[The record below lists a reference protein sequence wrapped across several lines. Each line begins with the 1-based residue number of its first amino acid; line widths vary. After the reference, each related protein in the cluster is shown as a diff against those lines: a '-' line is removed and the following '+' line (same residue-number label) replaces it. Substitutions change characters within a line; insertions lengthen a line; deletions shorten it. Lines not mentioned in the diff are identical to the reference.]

1 MGTNARVTPGFGKI
15 ADAQKD
21 AIGRSLPPRA
31 EADLGGSRPRV
42 RATDLLIYAV
52 LILAGL
58 AFLLPFYWMIVSS
71 FRPTAEFF
79 QIPIPLVP
87 NPPSLENFETLFAR
101 SMFGQG
107 LFNSAFLAVVSVILQ
122 VWFCALAGYT
132 FAKLRFRGRD
142 PLFIGILTTMMI
154 PLGVGLI
161 PNFIIMAR
169 IGWVDTYRALIVP
182 GIANAFG
189 IFWMRQYCLSVPD
202 DLLDAARVDG
212 AGEFGIFSRI
222 VLPLIRPALASL
234 AIFVFLSSWNDF
246 LAPLVFLRSEEKFT
260 VQLWLSIVS
269 RQQNVSQPAIVMAG
283 SLLASIPI
291 VILFGALQRHFIA
304 GLTAGSVK

>member
-1 MGTNARVTPGFGKI
+1 MGTHARAKPRFIARAQNDAANTRLSSTPDEGTEENK
-15 ADAQKD
+15 
-21 AIGRSLPPRA
+21 
-31 EADLGGSRPRV
+31 PRV

-52 LILAGL
+52 LVLAGL
-58 AFLLPFYWMIVSS
+58 AFLLPFYWMVVSS
-71 FRPTAEFF
+71 FRPTAQFF
-79 QIPIPLVP
+79 QLPIPLVP
-87 NPPSLENFETLFAR
+87 NPPSLENFETLFTR
-101 SMFGQG
+101 SQFGRG
-107 LFNSAFLAVVSVILQ
+107 LVNSAFLAVVAVILQ
-122 VWFCALAGYT
+122 VGFCALAGYT

-142 PLFIGILTTMMI
+142 ALYLGILTTMMI

-169 IGWVDTYRALIVP
+169 IGWVDTYQALIIP

-189 IFWMRQYCLSVPD
+189 IFWMRQYCLSLPD
-202 DLLDAARVDG
+202 ELLDAARVDG

-222 VLPLIRPALASL
+222 VLPVIRPALASL

-246 LAPLVFLRSEEKFT
+246 LRPLVFLRSEEKFT
-260 VQLWLSIVS
+260 VQLWLSIVE
-269 RQQNVSQPAIVMAG
+269 RQGNVSQPAIVMAG

-291 VILFGALQRHFIA
+291 VILFAALQRHFIA

>member
-1 MGTNARVTPGFGKI
+1 MIAPRRARSEA
-15 ADAQKD
+15 ADARTK
-21 AIGRSLPPRA
+21 S
-31 EADLGGSRPRV
+31 SRV
-42 RATDLLIYAV
+42 SASDLLIYAV
-52 LILAGL
+52 LVLAGL
-58 AFLLPFYWMIVSS
+58 AFVIPFYWMIVSS
-71 FRPTAEFF
+71 FRPTAQFY
-79 QIPIPLVP
+79 QLPIPLVP

-101 SMFGQG
+101 SMFGRG
-107 LFNSAFLAVVSVILQ
+107 LLNSAFLAVVSVILQ

-142 PLFIGILTTMMI
+142 ALFVGILVTMMI

-189 IFWMRQYCLSVPD
+189 IFWMRQYCLSLPD
-202 DLLDAARVDG
+202 ELLDAARVDG

-283 SLLASIPI
+283 SLLASVPI
-291 VILFGALQRHFIA
+291 VILFAALQRHFIA

>member
-1 MGTNARVTPGFGKI
+1 MATHAS
-15 ADAQKD
+15 A
-21 AIGRSLPPRA
+21 
-31 EADLGGSRPRV
+31 RPRFV
-42 RATDLLIYAV
+42 AGAENDTVAKEQQPRVHATDLLIYAV
-52 LILAGL
+52 LILAAL
-58 AFLLPFYWMIVSS
+58 AFILPFYWMIVSS
-71 FRPTAEFF
+71 FRPTAQFF
-79 QIPIPLVP
+79 QLPIPLLP
-87 NPPSLENFETLFAR
+87 NPPSLDNFETLFAR
-101 SMFGQG
+101 TQFVRGMV
-107 LFNSAFLAVVSVILQ
+107 NSAFLALVAVILQ

-132 FAKLRFRGRD
+132 FAKLRFKGRQQ
-142 PLFIGILTTMMI
+142 LFIGILVTMMI

-189 IFWMRQYCLSVPD
+189 IFWMRQYCLSLPD
-202 DLLDAARVDG
+202 ELLDAARVDG

-222 VLPLIRPALASL
+222 VLPVIRPALASL

-246 LAPLVFLRSEEKFT
+246 LQPLVFLRSEDKFT
-260 VQLWLSIVS
+260 VQLWLSIVD
-269 RQQNVSQPAIVMAG
+269 RTGNMNQPALVMAG

-291 VILFGALQRHFIA
+291 IALFAALQRHFIA

>member
-1 MGTNARVTPGFGKI
+1 MGANARATPRPRKF
-15 ADAQKD
+15 ASARDDAVAKQQQ
-21 AIGRSLPPRA
+21 
-31 EADLGGSRPRV
+31 PRV
-42 RATDLLIYAV
+42 RATDVLIYAV
-52 LILAGL
+52 LILAGI

-71 FRPTAEFF
+71 FRPTAQFF
-79 QIPIPLVP
+79 QLPIPLVP

-101 SMFGQG
+101 SMFGRG
-107 LFNSAFLAVVSVILQ
+107 LLNSAFLAIVSVILQ

-142 PLFIGILTTMMI
+142 ALFIGILTTMMI

-189 IFWMRQYCLSVPD
+189 IFWMRQYCFSVPD
-202 DLLDAARVDG
+202 ELLDAARVDG

-222 VLPLIRPALASL
+222 VLPVIRPALASL

-246 LAPLVFLRSEEKFT
+246 LQPLVFLRSEEKFT
-260 VQLWLSIVS
+260 VQLWLSIVEK
-269 RQQNVSQPAIVMAG
+269 QLNVSQPAIVMAG
-283 SLLASIPI
+283 SVLASIPI
-291 VILFGALQRHFIA
+291 VILFAALQRHFIA

>member
-1 MGTNARVTPGFGKI
+1 VANSRHERAPAATT
-15 ADAQKD
+15 
-21 AIGRSLPPRA
+21 GRQPRFSLS
-31 EADLGGSRPRV
+31 G
-42 RATDLLIYAV
+42 LLIYAV

-58 AFLLPFYWMIVSS
+58 AFILPFYWAVVSA
-71 FRPTAEFF
+71 FRPTAQFF
-79 QIPIPLVP
+79 QLPIPLFP

-101 SMFGQG
+101 SDFGRG

-142 PLFIGILTTMMI
+142 ALFIGILTTMMI

-169 IGWVDTYRALIVP
+169 IGWVDTYQALIVP

-189 IFWMRQYCLSVPD
+189 IFWMRQYCLSLPD
-202 DLLDAARVDG
+202 ELLDAARVDG

-222 VLPLIRPALASL
+222 VLPVIRPALASL

-246 LAPLVFLRSEEKFT
+246 LAPLVFLRSEDKFT

-269 RQQNVSQPAIVMAG
+269 EQQNVSQPAIVMAG
-283 SLLASIPI
+283 SVLASIPI
-291 VILFGALQRHFIA
+291 VILFAALQRHFIA